1 MEYKFSSPLKYGKKK
16 KEQNAMK
23 KIMKNGMKLS
33 NHDSKNRVDKVY
45 KDELKR
51 ISPKPVSPT
60 ARLNN
65 TFGKKKV
72 IK

>member
-1 MEYKFSSPLKYGKKK
+1 MDFKLSSPLKYGTKK

-23 KIMKNGMKLS
+23 RIMNGKMKLS
-33 NHDSKNRVDKVY
+33 NQDSKNRVDKVF
-45 KDELKR
+45 KDTIKQ
-51 ISPKPVSPT
+51 VSPT

>member
-1 MEYKFSSPLKYGKKK
+1 MEYKFSSPLKYGTKK

-23 KIMKNGMKLS
+23 KIMNTKMKLS
-33 NHDSKNRVDKVY
+33 NQDSKNRVDKVF
-45 KDELKR
+45 KDTIKQ
-51 ISPKPVSPT
+51 VSPT

-65 TFGKKKV
+65 TFGKKEV

>member
-1 MEYKFSSPLKYGKKK
+1 MGFKFSSPLKYGTKK

-33 NHDSKNRVDKVY
+33 NHDSKNRVDKVFR
-45 KDELKR
+45 DELKR
-51 ISPKPVSPT
+51 ISPT

>member
-1 MEYKFSSPLKYGKKK
+1 MV
-16 KEQNAMK
+16 
-23 KIMKNGMKLS
+23 KIMKNGMRLS
-33 NHDSKNRVDKVY
+33 NQDSKNRVDKVY